1 MDQFSGIRA
10 KTRLNRDT
18 CAPAHLPTRPHAA
31 AAVLA
36 AGLVATLAAIPPVL
50 ASGAPAAPPPVAAPA
65 EPPPPPPPPPRPPPP
80 DVRPP
85 IDGPIAAPAPK
96 PRVPFLADRLS
107 GVALGGYDPVLYF
120 LEDRAVLGQA
130 RHQFDWGGT
139 TWWFRNEGD
148 LAAFR
153 GAPEVYA
160 PLFAGRCAFAVA
172 AGRPAEG
179 SPLHHLVWRGRL
191 LLFADA
197 VSRRAFLEAPDR
209 LLAEAERRWPALAAD
224 LQ

>member
-10 KTRLNRDT
+10 KTRRKRDARDGGRPT
-18 CAPAHLPTRPHAA
+18 ASGLAGTFAALVLALALLAPAPL
-31 AAVLA
+31 
-36 AGLVATLAAIPPVL
+36 L
-50 ASGAPAAPPPVAAPA
+50 ASGGHGAPPPAAAP
-65 EPPPPPPPPPRPPPP
+65 EPPPPPPPPPEPRKPPP

-96 PRVPFLADRLS
+96 ARVRYLAEPAT

-120 LEDRAVLGQA
+120 LEDRPVMGVA
-130 RHQFDWGGT
+130 RFQYDWGGT
-139 TWWFRNEGD
+139 TWWFKNEGD
-148 LAAFR
+148 LSAFR
-153 GAPEVYA
+153 TTPEVYA
-160 PLFAGRCAFAVA
+160 PRFAGRCAFAIA
-172 AGRPAEG
+172 RGRPAEG

-197 VSRRAFLEAPDR
+197 TSRVAFLADPDR
-209 LLAEAERRWPALAAD
+209 LLAEADRRWPAIAQE